1 MTYTTTTAGEKDL
14 VFNTP
19 LAKGYELT
27 YNYEGGGGSQILGNI
42 LIDSFS
48 APLQYYYWGYDSAW
62 KGRKQPNNASFTS
75 QESQPVAGDTIRII
89 STMNGAIK
97 LYCNDN
103 LIIEGITVYEK
114 LYFGLYT
121 NQNRLQKISNL
132 KIKKVS

>member
-1 MTYTTTTAGEKDL
+1 M
-14 VFNTP
+14 
-19 LAKGYELT
+19 
-27 YNYEGGGGSQILGNI
+27 GNL
-42 LIDSFS
+42 LIDSFTAS
-48 APLQYYYWGYDSAW
+48 LQYYYWGYDTRWA
-62 KGRKQPNNASFTS
+62 GRKQPNSTPFIST
-75 QESQPVAGDTIRII
+75 QSQPIAEDKIKII
-89 STMNGAIK
+89 STVDGAIK